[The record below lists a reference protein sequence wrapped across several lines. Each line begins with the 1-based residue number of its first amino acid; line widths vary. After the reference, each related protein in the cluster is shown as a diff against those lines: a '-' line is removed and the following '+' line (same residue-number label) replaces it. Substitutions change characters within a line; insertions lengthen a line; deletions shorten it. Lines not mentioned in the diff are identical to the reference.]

1 MWVIVETKKNT
12 AFTNQEVGKK
22 VISDFIK
29 AFSCSYSTTK
39 NLGRVLGVDEDD
51 LLLRSVV
58 GFSSGLATM
67 GDTCGAVNGS
77 VVVL

>member
-1 MWVIVETKKNT
+1 LGGFFGFIGCSRVLFESGFTNCGIMWVIVETKKNT

-39 NLGRVLGVDEDD
+39 E
-51 LLLRSVV
+51 SW
-58 GFSSGLATM
+58 
-67 GDTCGAVNGS
+67 
-77 VVVL
+77 